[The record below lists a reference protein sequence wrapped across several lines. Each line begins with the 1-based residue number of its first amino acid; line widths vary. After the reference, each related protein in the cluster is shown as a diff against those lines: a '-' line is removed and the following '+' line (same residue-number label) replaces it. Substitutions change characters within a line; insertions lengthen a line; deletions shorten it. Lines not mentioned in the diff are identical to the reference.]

1 MDIKLGT
8 DSHDYD
14 LLREAVQM
22 APNGYYLATE
32 IGVREGGSTQMIM
45 EELAAKKFRGM
56 LTLIDH
62 YGGMP
67 QWHSDQHCVVLDYT
81 NEMRNRAMSS
91 IYQLANHHKINFQFF
106 NLSDDDFFEHFPDG
120 VPIYSGGVRL
130 LVNEYCFAH
139 LDGPHH
145 VELVE
150 KEAAFFAPRMVKGGV
165 IVVDDI
171 NLFDFGR
178 FCLFA
183 ASQQLALVKNGDIK
197 AVFVKQ

>member
-1 MDIKLGT
+1 MKIELGT
-8 DSHDYD
+8 DSGDYE
-14 LLREAVQM
+14 LLREAVQL

-67 QWHSDQHCVVLDYT
+67 QWHSDTECVVLDYT

-106 NLSDDDFFEHFPDG
+106 NLADDDFFAFFPDG
-120 VPIYSGGVRL
+120 VPIYSGGVRM

-139 LDGPHH
+139 LDGPHR

-150 KEAAFFAPRMVKGGV
+150 KEAAFFAPRMVRGGV
-165 IVVDDI
+165 IVTDDI
-171 NLFDFGR
+171 QLFNFKQ
-178 FCLFA
+178 FTKFA
-183 ASQQLALVKNGDIK
+183 KTIGLELVKKGGLK
-197 AVFVKQ
+197 AVFQKQ